1 MQDGLLDFG
10 EFCDFIRAREQGERS
25 EGRSEGDSEGRGEGL
40 SDEALRRRFDELD
53 TTGDGSVDI
62 REVINHELR
71 AAISRSSA
79 RVIDLL
85 TLWDEDCNG
94 KIDQHEFFRSLRA
107 LGFSVTQ
114 AESDECFASL
124 DKDEGGRIEYK
135 ELNTLLQTAVSL
147 TDQRK
152 KGLAA
157 GRRSQAVDKGAL
169 TGAVVPPAGPSF
181 REQVQSTMSSVDETL
196 ATALAEGV
204 IKLVRCSWLLGLQGL
219 PLASNGSGG
228 GGGGGGHGGGHG
240 GSGGGGMARA
250 PSEEGPFEKYNDLSA
265 DVPFRDMISPL
276 IGTVYSP
283 CEGVCACDCMQ
294 VRAGALQ
301 PQRGV
306 CRAPWRAVTFPRLRA
321 ARAAALPRFRAARQA
336 AALPRSHAAP
346 RLTRSRRPRRPRRPR
361 ASSACKSYLPT
372 PSRHPRRR

>member
-107 LGFSVTQ
+107 LGFNVTQ

-147 TDQRK
+147 ADQRK

-157 GRRSQAVDKGAL
+157 GHRSQAVDEGAV
-169 TGAVVPPAGPSF
+169 TGAGVPPAGPSF

-204 IKLVRCSWLLGLQGL
+204 LKLVRCSWLLGLQGL
-219 PLASNGSGG
+219 RGLPLASNGSG

-240 GSGGGGMARA
+240 GSGGGSGGGGGGGGMARA
-250 PSEEGPFEKYNDLSA
+250 PAEEGPFE
-265 DVPFRDMISPL
+265 I
-276 IGTVYSP
+276 
-283 CEGVCACDCMQ
+283 
-294 VRAGALQ
+294 
-301 PQRGV
+301 
-306 CRAPWRAVTFPRLRA
+306 
-321 ARAAALPRFRAARQA
+321 
-336 AALPRSHAAP
+336 
-346 RLTRSRRPRRPRRPR
+346 
-361 ASSACKSYLPT
+361 
-372 PSRHPRRR
+372 

>member
-1 MQDGLLDFG
+1 MLIWPRSSQVRTGTMQDGLLDFG

-107 LGFSVTQ
+107 LGFNVTQ

-147 TDQRK
+147 ADQRK

-157 GRRSQAVDKGAL
+157 GHRSQAVGKGAV
-169 TGAVVPPAGPSF
+169 TGAGVPPAGPSF

-204 IKLVRCSWLLGLQGL
+204 LKLVRCSWLLGLQGL
-219 PLASNGSGG
+219 PLASNGGG

-240 GSGGGGMARA
+240 GSGGGSGGGGMARA
-250 PSEEGPFEKYNDLSA
+250 PAEEGPFE
-265 DVPFRDMISPL
+265 IS
-276 IGTVYSP
+276 S
-283 CEGVCACDCMQ
+283 
-294 VRAGALQ
+294 
-301 PQRGV
+301 
-306 CRAPWRAVTFPRLRA
+306 LR
-321 ARAAALPRFRAARQA
+321 
-336 AALPRSHAAP
+336 
-346 RLTRSRRPRRPRRPR
+346 
-361 ASSACKSYLPT
+361 
-372 PSRHPRRR
+372 